1 MMLTLDHIKAALC
14 EHGLGDDAG
23 ILARIILDHCLTW
36 NVSPSDVDHVDAIV
50 AFAFGNRIDEYGNRT
65 PGPINA
71 LLADAAVAVY
81 EKFDCQVLAQWEIA
95 KLLSGRIPADQLYS
109 INPAFDAQTDSI
121 KYLSSAGVLEQVR
134 NHIDKKSSIYIVAHR
149 DHLYRCSQLAERAG
163 FHAVSDSENM
173 PVDYDPSSSQAWT
186 RRREIYLVSDM
197 ISRLAAVRQELIGS
211 IES

>member
-1 MMLTLDHIKAALC
+1 MLTLEHIKAALC
-14 EHGLGDDAG
+14 EQGLGDDAEN
-23 ILARIILDHCLTW
+23 LARIILDHCLSW

-71 LLADAAVAVY
+71 LLADVAVDVY
-81 EKFDCQVLAQWEIA
+81 EKFNCQVLAQWEIA

-109 INPAFDAQTDSI
+109 INPALDAQTDTK

-134 NHIDKKSSIYIVAHR
+134 TIIEEHSSIFIVAHR
-149 DHLYRCSQLAERAG
+149 DHLYRCLQLADRVG

-173 PVDYDPSSSQAWT
+173 PVDYDPLSSQAWT
-186 RRREIYLVSDM
+186 RRREIYLISDM